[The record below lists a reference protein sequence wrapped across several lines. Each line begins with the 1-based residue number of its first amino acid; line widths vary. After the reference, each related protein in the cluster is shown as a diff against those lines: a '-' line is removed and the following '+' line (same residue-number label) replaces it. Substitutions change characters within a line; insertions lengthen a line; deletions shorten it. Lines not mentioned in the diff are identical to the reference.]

1 MQSTLYIRRYGHE
14 ALALCNHDNTC
25 VRVIHPWVHDWRW
38 ISPRCL
44 LLLFRLCIH
53 HCRYVCLCWLDLIHL
68 SRATVATPMSHYHNL
83 ICTACYSNRVEPNRA
98 KLGYR
103 TCLTCGEQAAKQVK
117 HTVVPMPKSNYIA
130 VTDLSLLK
138 GLNSSHKGGS
148 LWRNTSSTPSA

>member
-1 MQSTLYIRRYGHE
+1 MQSTLDIRKYGHE
-14 ALALCNHDNTC
+14 IPALRNNHNTILRFPC
-25 VRVIHPWVHDWRW
+25 ARTSVRQRWVSAR
-38 ISPRCL
+38 PMFL
-44 LLLFRLCIH
+44 LLRMH
-53 HCRYVCLCWLDLIHL
+53 SNHCRYVLICRVDVGAPIIFHL
-68 SRATVATPMSHYHNL
+68 SRRRSRNIMSHYHNL

-103 TCLTCGEQAAKQVK
+103 TCLTCGEKAAKQVK

-148 LWRNTSSTPSA
+148 L